1 MPRRDVLLAVA
12 LFCATGVSAP
22 TVADSSHFLPLF
34 PPASHPDLA
43 GFARII
49 NHSDTAGT
57 VYITGIDDEGTEYGP
72 VELSLAARASAHFNS
87 DDLEMGNPAKGL
99 LDRLGDGK
107 GDWRLRLESDLD
119 IESLSYVRTGDG
131 FVTAMH
137 EVVPEEGMRHHVRFF
152 NPGGNRDQVSR
163 LRLINAAGESVE
175 VTIAGLDDNGDP
187 APGGEVHLTL
197 GSGEARTLT
206 AQALESGD
214 EEVLTGSLGD
224 GHNKWQLFVS
234 ADGPIHVMSLLRSP
248 TAHLSNLSAGGLR
261 QADGMLEAD
270 PSIAEYLTG
279 PVERSESPGLFAA
292 IVDMEG
298 VQAIGV
304 AGVRRESSPREL
316 TVNDSIRINSNTKAM
331 TSTMLAT
338 LVADGT
344 FNHGWQTTI
353 ADVFPELLG
362 EIHGDYHSVSLRQLV
377 TMTGGIVRNAANGY
391 WNHQRHHVVE
401 NRYRILREE
410 LESPPVGPVGEFS
423 YSNLGYMV
431 AGAMAEKVTGKSW
444 ETLMEERL
452 FTPLGMTAAGFRFQE
467 SPDYN
472 DDQPWGHWRE
482 DGESWVPWWLWRPP
496 AWGPAATVY
505 LSIEDW
511 AKFIGLWFLD
521 NEPAILDRSTLNEL
535 ISPDFGTATP
545 YPDIYTAG
553 WYVRSQDSAEGVV
566 LSHGGSSCC
575 WNTRLLVFPAQGV
588 AFVAASNAWG
598 RDTTGDLLRS
608 ITGSLMDHDPI
619 RSAGLDPAA
628 KDYVL
633 APDWDEIEI
642 TQHAPVERESRHR
655 DDQ

>member
-1 MPRRDVLLAVA
+1 MLRRDVLLAVA
-12 LFCATGVSAP
+12 LFCAIGVSAP
-22 TVADSSHFLPLF
+22 TAADSSQLFPLF
-34 PPASHPDLA
+34 PPASHPHWA
-43 GFARII
+43 GFARVI
-49 NHSDTAGT
+49 NHSDTSGT
-57 VYITGIDDEGTEYGP
+57 VRITGIDDEGREYGP
-72 VELSLAARASAHFNS
+72 VELSLEARASAHFNS
-87 DDLEMGNPAKGL
+87 GDLEMGNPDKGL
-99 LDRLGDGK
+99 PKGLGDGE

-152 NPGGNRDQVSR
+152 NPGVNRDQVSR

-214 EEVLTGSLGD
+214 KEGLTGSLGD
-224 GHNKWQLFVS
+224 GHNKWQLLVS

-279 PVERSESPGLFAA
+279 PVEQGDSPGLFAA

-304 AGVRRESSPREL
+304 AGVRREGSPREL

-331 TSTMLAT
+331 TSIVLAT
-338 LVADGT
+338 LVADRT
-344 FNHGWQTTI
+344 FARGWRTTI
-353 ADVFPELLG
+353 ADVFPELRD
-362 EIHGDYHSVSLRQLV
+362 EIHHDYHSVDLRQLV
-377 TMTGGIVRNAANGY
+377 TMASGIVRNAANGY

-410 LESPPVGPVGEFS
+410 LSNPPAGPDGEYL
-423 YSNLGYMV
+423 YSNLGYMI
-431 AGAMAEKVTGKSW
+431 AGAMAERVTGRSW

-452 FTPLGMTAAGFRFQE
+452 FTPLGMITAGFRFQE
-467 SPDYN
+467 GPDYN
-472 DDQPWGHWRE
+472 DEQPWGHWR
-482 DGESWVPWWLWRPP
+482 DNGESWVPRWLWRPP
-496 AWGPAATVY
+496 AWGPAATV
-505 LSIEDW
+505 LVSIEEW
-511 AKFIGLWFLD
+511 VKFIRLWFLD
-521 NEPAILDRSTLNEL
+521 SKPAILDRAALDEL
-535 ISPDFGTATP
+535 ISPDFGTPTP
-545 YPDIYTAG
+545 WPDIYTAG
-553 WYVRSQDSAEGVV
+553 WYVRSDDSTGGIA

-575 WNTRLLVFPAQGV
+575 WNTRLLVFPNRGV
-588 AFVAASNAWG
+588 AYIAAANAWEP
-598 RDTTGDLLRS
+598 DATWELLRS
-608 ITGSLMDHDPI
+608 ITGSLMDHEPN
-619 RSAGLDPAA
+619 RSAGLDRSA

-633 APDWDEIEI
+633 PPDWDEIEM
-642 TQHAPVERESRHR
+642 TQDLPVE
-655 DDQ
+655 